1 MNRRAKKKTDALEGP
16 MPPRESEEDRLI
28 RTGMAMWFARDM
40 KEDTPTRE
48 EVEATLM
55 NEGANANPS
64 ALPPDIRRSLADL
77 GRQDPRPFVER
88 LKRSC
93 RKLLEKLRS
102 KEMQEEVRLVE
113 RIQTTLA
120 DLELVLAVRRYGGRP
135 KGSRKKVTPDEINE
149 LRKWK
154 AGDRTWVSSSSV
166 ADVAKKLNVSRQT
179 VYTILA
185 DLASEKRKASDD
197 QK

>member
-1 MNRRAKKKTDALEGP
+1 MNRRAKKKTDAPEGQT
-16 MPPRESEEDRLI
+16 PPPESEEDRLI

-48 EVEATLM
+48 EVEATLASDFK
-55 NEGANANPS
+55 GVPTAFT
-64 ALPPDIRRSLADL
+64 PDIRRRFADL
-77 GRQDPRPFVER
+77 GRQDPRPFIER

-93 RKLLEKLRS
+93 RKLLKKLRS
-102 KEMQEEVRLVE
+102 KEMQEEGRLVE

-135 KGSRKKVTPDEINE
+135 KGTRKKVTPDEINE
-149 LRKWK
+149 LRKWN

-185 DLASEKRKASDD
+185 DLTSEKRKASDD

>member
-1 MNRRAKKKTDALEGP
+1 
-16 MPPRESEEDRLI
+16 MPPCESEEDRLI
-28 RTGMAMWFARDM
+28 RTGMAMCFARDM

-55 NEGANANPS
+55 NEGANGRPS
-64 ALPPDIRRSLADL
+64 AFPPDTRRRFADL
-77 GRQDPRPFVER
+77 GRQDPRPFIER

-93 RKLLEKLRS
+93 RKLLEKVRS
-102 KEMQEEVRLVE
+102 KEMHEEGRLVE

-120 DLELVLAVRRYGGRP
+120 DLEMVLAVRRYGGRP
-135 KGSRKKVTPDEINE
+135 KGTRKKVTPDEMKE

-154 AGDRTWVSSSSV
+154 AGDRSWVSSSSV

-185 DLASEKRKASDD
+185 DFASEKRKATDD